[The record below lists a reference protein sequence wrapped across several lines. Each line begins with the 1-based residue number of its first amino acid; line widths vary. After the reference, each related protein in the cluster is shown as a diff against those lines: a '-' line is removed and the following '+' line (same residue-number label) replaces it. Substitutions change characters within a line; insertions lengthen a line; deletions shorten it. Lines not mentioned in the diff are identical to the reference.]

1 MKIGRKQAIARAA
14 GMLAVVL
21 ALAGCGEKYVALSE
35 AEMARVDTRQ
45 ALLDCCPGQGGSVPT
60 ELVLSVERNS
70 FWVAPA
76 SRAIKVRPSYLE
88 DDIDVHRAVLARARP
103 LDVILIGNGSRVSGA
118 FGGGT
123 FGHLAVYV
131 GTETQLRAIG
141 LWSHPLIVPFHA
153 DIRAGKVAIEALDTD
168 VHLSGSP
175 ELFETDHVALLRPTG
190 VSPARQRQVILAL
203 FGDMG
208 QRFDFHFDVRD
219 DSAIYCTELL
229 DRAMPELN
237 LPARAMYGREVI
249 LPDEIAAQTLAGALP
264 FDVLLFIRGYPE
276 GWQVQGEREMAALV
290 LGTNR

>member
-131 GTETQLRAIG
+131 GTETQLRIPR
-141 LWSHPLIVPFHA
+141 L
-153 DIRAGKVAIEALDTD
+153 
-168 VHLSGSP
+168 
-175 ELFETDHVALLRPTG
+175 
-190 VSPARQRQVILAL
+190 
-203 FGDMG
+203 
-208 QRFDFHFDVRD
+208 
-219 DSAIYCTELL
+219 
-229 DRAMPELN
+229 
-237 LPARAMYGREVI
+237 
-249 LPDEIAAQTLAGALP
+249 
-264 FDVLLFIRGYPE
+264 
-276 GWQVQGEREMAALV
+276 ERCAS
-290 LGTNR
+290 